1 MKQESSPGVKV
12 ILAAINQY
20 LEGRTW
26 TGEGAMGEEGEEQ
39 TEPQVGRGHLPTR
52 RRGED
57 RPYLPKPLVPSHYY
71 RHTGRVV
78 VNKALQFD

>member
-1 MKQESSPGVKV
+1 
-12 ILAAINQY
+12 
-20 LEGRTW
+20 
-26 TGEGAMGEEGEEQ
+26 MGEEGEEQ